1 MRSRFASYLCDNV
14 FNVEE
19 TLAVIALYV
28 GIFKLISPLYI
39 VGIYTFIKPSISR
52 VDSTQK

>member
-28 GIFKLISPLYI
+28 GTFKLIIPLY
-39 VGIYTFIKPSISR
+39 VAQVSLLH
-52 VDSTQK
+52 QKAMRFHP

>member
-28 GIFKLISPLYI
+28 GIFKLIIPLYI

-52 VDSTQK
+52 VDSTRK